1 MRITKVEAILLRPR
15 GTIDTA
21 IADGS
26 QDGLLVRVHTDDGI
40 VGLGEVDSSPAI
52 AKAIIEA
59 PSSHKLCIGLAALL
73 IGENPLEIG
82 RLWQKM
88 YKGSLYYG
96 RRGAAIHAI
105 SGVEI
110 ALWDIAGKAAGKPI
124 HALLGGA
131 RRDKVKAYASTLMPD
146 NAEGCGA
153 RRGNP
158 DEGRLQGGEAGL
170 GAAGPIRGAR
180 RRAGRRRAQGR
191 RRRPRPDDRR
201 RQGLA
206 VARATA
212 STARGGWRNTTPS
225 GSRSPSGPTTTRK
238 YAALAAA
245 VSTPIA
251 GGEEETTLADF
262 ERLVEKGNV
271 EILQPDVTRA
281 GGISECLRVA
291 DYARR
296 QGRRC
301 VLHAWSTGHHQGRD
315 PAGAGRDG
323 GGRIH
328 GILRPDHRPQS
339 AAGGRALPLD
349 GRLCGHPERAGP
361 RHRAGRGGA
370 EGIRGPMRQR
380 AVGGP
385 RGVRCDRRDERDGND
400 RVRPGLQAL
409 RRRGRRG
416 RRPQPRGSR
425 TASS

>member
-1 MRITKVEAILLRPR
+1 MRITKLEAILLRPR

-26 QDGLLVRVHTDDGI
+26 QDGLLVRIHTDDGL

-59 PSSHKLCIGLAALL
+59 PSSHKLCNGLAALL

-131 RRDKVKAYASTLMPD
+131 RRDKVKAYASTLMPNKPKD
-146 NAEGCGA
+146 AAKAVETQMKAGFKAVKLGWGPLGESAELDVALVAAARKAGGDDLDLMIDVGKGWQSARDGIDRA
-153 RRGNP
+153 RRMEEYNP
-158 DEGRLQGGEAGL
+158 FWIEE
-170 GAAGPIRGAR
+170 PFW
-180 RRAGRRRAQGR
+180 
-191 RRRPRPDDRR
+191 PDDY
-201 RQGLA
+201 A
-206 VARATA
+206 
-212 STARGGWRNTTPS
+212 
-225 GSRSPSGPTTTRK
+225 K

-262 ERLVEKGNV
+262 ERLVEKGHV

-281 GGISECLRVA
+281 GGIGECLRVA

-296 QGRRC
+296 QGKRC
-301 VLHAWSTGHHQGRD
+301 VLHAWSTGIIKAATLQVLAAMEEAEYMEYCVQTTDLNQRLVAERFPLKDGYVAIPQG
-315 PAGAGRDG
+315 
-323 GGRIH
+323 
-328 GILRPDHRPQS
+328 
-339 AAGGRALPLD
+339 
-349 GRLCGHPERAGP
+349 
-361 RHRAGRGGA
+361 
-370 EGIRGPMRQR
+370 
-380 AVGGP
+380 
-385 RGVRCDRRDERDGND
+385 
-400 RVRPGLQAL
+400 PGLGIELDEAAL
-409 RRRGRRG
+409 KEFAVR
-416 RRPQPRGSR
+416 
-425 TASS
+425 

>member
-1 MRITKVEAILLRPR
+1 LLRPR

-26 QDGLLVRVHTDDGI
+26 QDGVLVRIHTDEGI
-40 VGLGEVDSSPAI
+40 TGLGEIDSSPAI

-59 PSSHKLCIGLAALL
+59 PSSHKLCNGLAALL
-73 IGENPLEIG
+73 IEENPLEIG

-131 RRDKVKAYASTLMPD
+131 RRDKVKAYASSLMPD
-146 NAEGCGA
+146 KPADAARAVEAQMKAGFKAVKLGWGPLGQSAELDVALVAAARKAGGDDLDLMIDVGKGWQSARDGIDRA
-153 RRGNP
+153 RRMEEYNP
-158 DEGRLQGGEAGL
+158 FWIEE
-170 GAAGPIRGAR
+170 PFW
-180 RRAGRRRAQGR
+180 
-191 RRRPRPDDRR
+191 PDDY
-201 RQGLA
+201 A
-206 VARATA
+206 
-212 STARGGWRNTTPS
+212 
-225 GSRSPSGPTTTRK
+225 K

-301 VLHAWSTGHHQGRD
+301 VLHAWSTGIIKAATLQVLAAMEEAEYMEYCVQTTDLNQRLVAERF
-315 PAGAGRDG
+315 PLKDG
-323 GGRIH
+323 YVAI
-328 GILRPDHRPQS
+328 
-339 AAGGRALPLD
+339 
-349 GRLCGHPERAGP
+349 
-361 RHRAGRGGA
+361 
-370 EGIRGPMRQR
+370 PM
-380 AVGGP
+380 G
-385 RGVRCDRRDERDGND
+385 
-400 RVRPGLQAL
+400 PGLGIELDEAAL
-409 RRRGRRG
+409 KEFAV
-416 RRPQPRGSR
+416 P
-425 TASS
+425 

>member
-1 MRITKVEAILLRPR
+1 MRITKLEAILLRPR
-15 GTIDTA
+15 GAIDTA

-26 QDGLLVRVHTDDGI
+26 QDGLLVRIHTDDGL

-59 PSSHKLCIGLAALL
+59 PSSHKLCNGLAALL

-131 RRDKVKAYASTLMPD
+131 RRDRVKAYASTLMPD
-146 NAEGCGA
+146 KPKDAARAVETQMKAGFKAVKLGWGPLGQSAELDVALVAAARKAGGDDLDLMIDVGKGWQSARDGIDRA
-153 RRGNP
+153 RRMEEYNP
-158 DEGRLQGGEAGL
+158 FWIEE
-170 GAAGPIRGAR
+170 PFW
-180 RRAGRRRAQGR
+180 
-191 RRRPRPDDRR
+191 PDDY
-201 RQGLA
+201 A
-206 VARATA
+206 
-212 STARGGWRNTTPS
+212 
-225 GSRSPSGPTTTRK
+225 K

-301 VLHAWSTGHHQGRD
+301 ALHAWSTGIIKAATLQVLAAMEEAEYMEYCVQTTDLNQRLVAERF
-315 PAGAGRDG
+315 PLKDG
-323 GGRIH
+323 YVAIPKG
-328 GILRPDHRPQS
+328 
-339 AAGGRALPLD
+339 
-349 GRLCGHPERAGP
+349 
-361 RHRAGRGGA
+361 
-370 EGIRGPMRQR
+370 
-380 AVGGP
+380 
-385 RGVRCDRRDERDGND
+385 
-400 RVRPGLQAL
+400 PGLGIELDESAL
-409 RRRGRRG
+409 KEF
-416 RRPQPRGSR
+416 
-425 TASS
+425 AVA

>member
-26 QDGLLVRVHTDDGI
+26 QDGLLVRIHTDDGL

-59 PSSHKLCIGLAALL
+59 PSSHKLCNGLAALL

-131 RRDKVKAYASTLMPD
+131 RRDKVKAYASTLMPNKPKD
-146 NAEGCGA
+146 AAKAVETQMKAGFKAVKLGWGPLGESAELDVALVAAARKAGGDDLDLMIDVGKGWQSARDGIDRA
-153 RRGNP
+153 RRMEEYNP
-158 DEGRLQGGEAGL
+158 FWIEE
-170 GAAGPIRGAR
+170 PFW
-180 RRAGRRRAQGR
+180 
-191 RRRPRPDDRR
+191 PDDY
-201 RQGLA
+201 A
-206 VARATA
+206 
-212 STARGGWRNTTPS
+212 
-225 GSRSPSGPTTTRK
+225 K

-262 ERLVEKGNV
+262 ERLVEKGHV

-281 GGISECLRVA
+281 GGIGECLRVA

-296 QGRRC
+296 QGKRC
-301 VLHAWSTGHHQGRD
+301 VLHAWSTGIIKAATLQVLAAMEEAEYMEYCVQTTDLNQRLVAERFPLKDGYVAIPQG
-315 PAGAGRDG
+315 
-323 GGRIH
+323 
-328 GILRPDHRPQS
+328 
-339 AAGGRALPLD
+339 
-349 GRLCGHPERAGP
+349 
-361 RHRAGRGGA
+361 
-370 EGIRGPMRQR
+370 
-380 AVGGP
+380 
-385 RGVRCDRRDERDGND
+385 
-400 RVRPGLQAL
+400 PGLGIELDEAAL
-409 RRRGRRG
+409 KEFAVR
-416 RRPQPRGSR
+416 
-425 TASS
+425 

>member
-26 QDGLLVRVHTDDGI
+26 QDGVLVRIHTDAGI
-40 VGLGEVDSSPAI
+40 TGLGEVDSSPAI

-59 PSSHKLCIGLAALL
+59 PSSHKLCNGLAALL

-146 NAEGCGA
+146 KPADAARAVETQLKAGFKAVKLGWGPLGQSAELDVALVAAARKAGGEDFDLMIDVGKGWQSARDGIDRA
-153 RRGNP
+153 RRMEEYNP
-158 DEGRLQGGEAGL
+158 YWIEE
-170 GAAGPIRGAR
+170 PFW
-180 RRAGRRRAQGR
+180 
-191 RRRPRPDDRR
+191 PDDY
-201 RQGLA
+201 A
-206 VARATA
+206 
-212 STARGGWRNTTPS
+212 
-225 GSRSPSGPTTTRK
+225 K

-296 QGRRC
+296 QGKRC
-301 VLHAWSTGHHQGRD
+301 VLHAWSTGIIKAATLQVLAAMEEAEYMEYCVQTTDLNQRLVAERF
-315 PAGAGRDG
+315 PLVDG
-323 GGRIH
+323 HVAI
-328 GILRPDHRPQS
+328 
-339 AAGGRALPLD
+339 
-349 GRLCGHPERAGP
+349 
-361 RHRAGRGGA
+361 
-370 EGIRGPMRQR
+370 PM
-380 AVGGP
+380 G
-385 RGVRCDRRDERDGND
+385 
-400 RVRPGLQAL
+400 PGLGIELDEAAL
-409 RRRGRRG
+409 KEFAV
-416 RRPQPRGSR
+416 Q
-425 TASS
+425 

>member
-1 MRITKVEAILLRPR
+1 MRITKLEAILLRPR
-15 GTIDTA
+15 GAIDTA

-26 QDGLLVRVHTDDGI
+26 QDGLLVRIHTDDGL

-59 PSSHKLCIGLAALL
+59 PSSHKLCNGLAALL

-131 RRDKVKAYASTLMPD
+131 RRDRVKAYASTLMPD
-146 NAEGCGA
+146 KPKDAARAVETQMKAGFKAVKLGWGPLGKSAELDVALVAAARKAGGDDLDLMIDVGKGWQSVRDGIDRA
-153 RRGNP
+153 RRMEEYNP
-158 DEGRLQGGEAGL
+158 FWIEE
-170 GAAGPIRGAR
+170 PFW
-180 RRAGRRRAQGR
+180 
-191 RRRPRPDDRR
+191 PDDY
-201 RQGLA
+201 A
-206 VARATA
+206 
-212 STARGGWRNTTPS
+212 
-225 GSRSPSGPTTTRK
+225 K

-301 VLHAWSTGHHQGRD
+301 VLHAWSTGIIKAATLQVLAAMEEAEYMEYCVQTTDLNQRLVAERF
-315 PAGAGRDG
+315 PLKDG
-323 GGRIH
+323 CVAIPKG
-328 GILRPDHRPQS
+328 
-339 AAGGRALPLD
+339 
-349 GRLCGHPERAGP
+349 
-361 RHRAGRGGA
+361 
-370 EGIRGPMRQR
+370 
-380 AVGGP
+380 
-385 RGVRCDRRDERDGND
+385 
-400 RVRPGLQAL
+400 PGLGIELDEAAL
-409 RRRGRRG
+409 KEF
-416 RRPQPRGSR
+416 
-425 TASS
+425 AVA